1 MVISMSKK
9 KNKKHRS
16 NYLYYENMSKPAN
29 SADINKI
36 AFQVFGSLYYT
47 QDDKDDILLA

>member
-1 MVISMSKK
+1 MSKK
-9 KNKKHRS
+9 KNKKHRN
-16 NYLYYENMSKPAN
+16 NYAYYEKMWKPAN

-47 QDDKDDILLA
+47 QEQQNDAIINA